1 MEQYDLLC
9 EPKWKIGL
17 LGSVYFSGVLSCVVV
32 VPWLADRY
40 GRRWN
45 AFINYVAFIA
55 IVIAI
60 LLASDLMTL
69 YVLLFLAGATFGGR
83 AIVNFL
89 YVVDY
94 IHARRK

>member
-32 VPWLADRY
+32 VPWLADKY

-45 AFINYVAFIA
+45 AFINYVVFLV
-55 IVIAI
+55 IVGLI
-60 LLASDLMTL
+60 LVCSDLMTL

-89 YVVDY
+89 YVVDF